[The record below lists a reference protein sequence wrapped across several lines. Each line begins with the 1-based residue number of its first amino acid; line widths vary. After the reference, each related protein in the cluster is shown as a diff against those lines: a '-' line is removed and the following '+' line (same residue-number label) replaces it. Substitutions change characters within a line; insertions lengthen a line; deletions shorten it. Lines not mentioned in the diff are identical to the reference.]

1 MKLLSYILSSCATV
15 LGLCEPFGKKM
26 RTVLIFNFLGNF
38 LVALSYLAIRTYNGF
53 FICCAACIQVLI
65 NYLFEKNNKKLPASL
80 IAFYII
86 SFTAINMLSF
96 SHWYDLFALAA
107 SIIFVMSVAQTNT
120 KFYRLYY
127 VSNSMLWII
136 YDLCAGAYGN
146 LSTHIILSLSIFTA
160 IIVRDKKKN
169 TN

>member
-80 IAFYII
+80 SAFYIS

>member
-65 NYLFEKNNKKLPASL
+65 NYLFKMNNKKLPAWL
-80 IAFYII
+80 VVFYII
-86 SFTAINMLSF
+86 SFAAINMLNF
-96 SHWYDLFALAA
+96 SHWYDLLALAA

-127 VSNSMLWII
+127 A
-136 YDLCAGAYGN
+136 LCAGAFGN
-146 LSTHIILSLSIFTA
+146 LSTHIILSVSIFAA
-160 IIVRDKKKN
+160 IVVRDKKKSSI
-169 TN
+169 

>member
-80 IAFYII
+80 IAFYTI

>member
-65 NYLFEKNNKKLPASL
+65 NYLFKMNNKKLPAWL
-80 IAFYII
+80 VVFYII
-86 SFTAINMLSF
+86 SFAAINMLNF
-96 SHWYDLFALAA
+96 SHWYDLLALAA

-120 KFYRLYY
+120 KFYRLNYA
-127 VSNSMLWII
+127 SNSMLWII
-136 YDLCAGAYGN
+136 YDLCAGAFGN
-146 LSTHIILSLSIFTA
+146 LSTHIILSVSIFAA
-160 IIVRDKKKN
+160 IVVRDKKKSSI
-169 TN
+169 